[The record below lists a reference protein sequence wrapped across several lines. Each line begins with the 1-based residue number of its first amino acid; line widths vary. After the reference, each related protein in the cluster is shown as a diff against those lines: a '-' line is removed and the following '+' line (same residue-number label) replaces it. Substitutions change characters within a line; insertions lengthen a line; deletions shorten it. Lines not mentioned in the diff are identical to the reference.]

1 MGSSTIPRTP
11 SREQSNA
18 LFSPCNEY
26 RYLLTRPGSS
36 DEGEAGPTVFL
47 MLNPST
53 ADHLVDDPTIR
64 RCRGFATAWG
74 GASLVVLNLYAL
86 RSPDPAA
93 LWNHRDPVG
102 PENDRWLSEHARAH
116 RDIVCAW
123 GNNAGPERVRTVAQM
138 LLAGGARLWCL
149 GTTKR
154 GAPKHPLYVRAD
166 QPRIPWAP
174 PT

>member
-1 MGSSTIPRTP
+1 MGSSTTQR
-11 SREQSNA
+11 SLLRDQSNA

-36 DEGEAGPTVFL
+36 GEASPTVFL

-74 GASLVVLNLYAL
+74 GAPLVVLNLYAL

-102 PENDRWLSEHARAH
+102 PDNDRWLLEHAQSH

-123 GNNAGPERVRTVAQM
+123 GNNAGPERVRSVAQM

-166 QPRIPWAP
+166 QPRVPWAP

>member
-74 GASLVVLNLYAL
+74 RFVSGAQS
-86 RSPDPAA
+86 
-93 LWNHRDPVG
+93 
-102 PENDRWLSEHARAH
+102 
-116 RDIVCAW
+116 
-123 GNNAGPERVRTVAQM
+123 VRTS
-138 LLAGGARLWCL
+138 
-149 GTTKR
+149 K
-154 GAPKHPLYVRAD
+154 P
-166 QPRIPWAP
+166 
-174 PT
+174 